1 MSSSRIHTISKWVGM
16 IGFPLIALSC
26 LKSDNPGLPGKVVK
40 VIQQTGFN
48 RVELTKTIGHFLY
61 APDSLALK
69 AAYFLIGNM
78 ERHYSIDYE
87 IKDSS
92 GKTFHYDP
100 FSFPEDG
107 RFLSRW
113 KALEDSLGK
122 LKFEARKFTLDRD
135 TITAEILIETIGLT
149 LKSRDF
155 PWASN
160 YSTNQIFP
168 FVLPYRVGNE
178 HIEHW
183 RPFLQAH
190 FLPLISD
197 TIRQPEKVAEFVNDY
212 IDTHFIIDERFLKK
226 AGITPVGELFRF
238 RRGNEQDISYL
249 KVKSLRSLG
258 IPASLNHIPYY
269 ADSLHGGYFAAYL
282 NKQNRFIPLLNLR
295 QKQAFTAGNRI
306 PKIYQRSYTICDSS
320 LFAIKATSLT
330 TPPYLGHYH
339 DSDVTAEFIPTAS
352 ISFEGSAADSLLYL
366 TVYNDE
372 EWRAT
377 DWAILKNG
385 KAVFNN
391 INPGITYHFATLNQE
406 EDTLKE
412 VKGNSVLVR

>member
-1 MSSSRIHTISKWVGM
+1 MFSTGIHTFSKWIGM

-26 LKSDNPGLPGKVVK
+26 LKSDNPGLPDKVVR

-61 APDSLALK
+61 APDSLPLK

-87 IKDSS
+87 IRDAS

-100 FSFPEDG
+100 FSFPDDG
-107 RFLSRW
+107 SFLSHW

-122 LKFEARKFTLDRD
+122 LKFKAKKFTLDRD
-135 TITAEILIETIGLT
+135 TITVETLIETIQLT
-149 LKSRDF
+149 VNSHDF

-160 YSTNQIFP
+160 YSTSQLFS

-178 HIEHW
+178 HIGHW
-183 RPFLQAH
+183 RAFLLAH
-190 FLPLISD
+190 FFPLIPD
-197 TIRQPEKVAEFVNDY
+197 TIQQPEIVAEMVNDY
-212 IDTHFIIDERFLKK
+212 IDTHFRVDDRFLKK
-226 AGITPVGELFRF
+226 ADIASVEELFRI
-238 RRGNEQDISYL
+238 RCGNERDISYL

-269 ADSLHGGYFAAYL
+269 ADSLYGGYFAAYL
-282 NKQNRFIPLLNLR
+282 NSQNKFIPLLNSR
-295 QKQAFTAGNRI
+295 QKQAFTDGNRI
-306 PKIYQRSYTICDSS
+306 PKIYQRSYTVCDSS
-320 LFAIKATSLT
+320 LFAIKAVSLT

-339 DSDVTAEFIPTAS
+339 DRDVTADFIPTAS

-391 INPGITYHFATLNQE
+391 LNPGVSYRFATLNQE

-412 VKGNSVLVR
+412 VKGRYVLVR